1 MQRLK
6 LYLSRQPSY
15 NNEYMYV
22 ITHKCGYVGS
32 HEVFVCIKRTLL
44 ELNIIDSDKTK
55 FSDIVLDTEDVCR
68 LLEEG
73 VEVFIV

>member
-15 NNEYMYV
+15 NNECMYV
-22 ITHKCGYVGS
+22 ITHKCGFVGS
-32 HEVFVCIKRTLL
+32 HEVFACIKHTLL
-44 ELNIIDSDKTK
+44 ELNIISSDKTK
-55 FSDIVLDTEDVCR
+55 FSDIVLDAEDVCR